1 MKYNKKRLRKQL
13 ILLSFLFVTCIL
25 SSSIIF
31 LGATVFRSQLPFF
44 QLIDGE
50 VLADIQLQP
59 APSPN
64 PGVVSF
70 ESQSAVNLYLILG
83 SDYRPESGFRT
94 DTILLA
100 AVDSRSGKAS
110 VVSFPRDL
118 WVSIPGFGEGRIN
131 TVMQK
136 GGFPLLTNTLQT
148 NFETGVESNI
158 NPDDLLPLVRV
169 GLGFNLDDVRWYVV
183 GSDVVTSW
191 TTAEGAAVLLPDTPA
206 IQAILQEALTFD

>member
-1 MKYNKKRLRKQL
+1 
-13 ILLSFLFVTCIL
+13 
-25 SSSIIF
+25 
-31 LGATVFRSQLPFF
+31 
-44 QLIDGE
+44 LIDGE

-148 NFETGVESNI
+148 NFGVYPTQYAMI
-158 NPDDLLPLVRV
+158 NMDGFLQVVDTLDGITINTENYTADACDGSLDPDRWCEVGPGMVPVTLIACDVHKKLLKRSSRRLRHRQVC
-169 GLGFNLDDVRWYVV
+169 
-183 GSDVVTSW
+183 
-191 TTAEGAAVLLPDTPA
+191 
-206 IQAILQEALTFD
+206 